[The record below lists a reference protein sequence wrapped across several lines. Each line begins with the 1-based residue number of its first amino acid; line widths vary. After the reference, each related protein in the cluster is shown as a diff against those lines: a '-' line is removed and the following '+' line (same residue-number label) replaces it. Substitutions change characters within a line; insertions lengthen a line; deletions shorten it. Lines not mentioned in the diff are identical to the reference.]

1 MKILAVLFKMKLF
14 AQVNTFTVDKKWVK
28 IHIKQDTHQQVKL
41 NWIYLHNLYNAMK
54 FKAWLIIL
62 LIVGLRFCKKS
73 DISIAKVNKL
83 QTYNYLINQT
93 SIKKADANILW
104 GWMVIQAF
112 HISSLKLRILWPY
125 IAMTG
130 KSPNTS
136 ADILH
141 HKELLEIRIP
151 IMENLYDVKFL
162 IKGARPITA
171 NSKATSS

>member
-1 MKILAVLFKMKLF
+1 
-14 AQVNTFTVDKKWVK
+14 
-28 IHIKQDTHQQVKL
+28 
-41 NWIYLHNLYNAMK
+41 
-54 FKAWLIIL
+54 
-62 LIVGLRFCKKS
+62 
-73 DISIAKVNKL
+73 
-83 QTYNYLINQT
+83 
-93 SIKKADANILW
+93 
-104 GWMVIQAF
+104 
-112 HISSLKLRILWPY
+112 
-125 IAMTG
+125 MTG